1 MRQYPDRR
9 IRPANRHGSSTVNA
23 YDRIALGQR
32 IYHQPTLH
40 QQFRRTGYSSEATHL
55 HKTYLLTKLAIAVT
69 FVFGIIVCM
78 YAAS

>member
-1 MRQYPDRR
+1 MRQYTDRR

-32 IYHQPTLH
+32 IYHQSTLH
-40 QQFRRTGYSSEATHL
+40 QQFRRTGYAQEATSL
-55 HKTYLLTKLAIAVT
+55 RQTYLLFKLAVAAA
-69 FVFGIIVCM
+69 FVFGAIVCM

>member
-9 IRPANRHGSSTVNA
+9 IRPANRHGSSTINA
-23 YDRIALGQR
+23 YDCIALGQR

-40 QQFRRTGYSSEATHL
+40 RQFNRTGYSSEATHL
-55 HKTYLLTKLAIAVT
+55 RQAYLLTKLIVAAA
-69 FVFGIIVCM
+69 FVFGTIVCM

>member
-40 QQFRRTGYSSEATHL
+40 RQFNRTGYATEAAHL
-55 HKTYLLTKLAIAVT
+55 RKTYLLTKLAIAVA